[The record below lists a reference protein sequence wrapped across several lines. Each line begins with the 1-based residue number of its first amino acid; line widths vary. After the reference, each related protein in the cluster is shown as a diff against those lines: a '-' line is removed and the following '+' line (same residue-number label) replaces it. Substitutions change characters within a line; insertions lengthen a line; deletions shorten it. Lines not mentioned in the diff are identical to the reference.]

1 MKVNKLT
8 GRVLFGNIL
17 KPKSYDLGQG
27 KFVEDPHGSYQLT
40 LVVDENH
47 KDYLAFM
54 EAVNQKKD
62 EIKSSDKY
70 KKLQNVVFSMK
81 DKPHTEKDGTVVQG
95 KRQITLK
102 RNAVNKNN
110 DNVSIDIYDKFNQP
124 YRPENEIGFGSEV
137 QVAFMVGDT
146 YIQKDNTWYLT
157 LYLLA
162 VMIEKEA
169 SSSYGFEVHAT
180 DVAETV
186 AREMDGEIIDEE
198 KLPF

>member
-1 MKVNKLT
+1 
-8 GRVLFGNIL
+8 
-17 KPKSYDLGQG
+17 
-27 KFVEDPHGSYQLT
+27 
-40 LVVDENH
+40 
-47 KDYLAFM
+47 
-54 EAVNQKKD
+54 
-62 EIKSSDKY
+62 
-70 KKLQNVVFSMK
+70 MK